1 MTVIRGI
8 KNVVN
13 NYTEA
18 EIKVRE
24 ATSNDAWGPAS
35 TLMGEI
41 SDLSHNQIAF
51 TEVMAMLWKRLNDHG
66 KNWRHVYK
74 SLVVL
79 EYLIKHGSERVTHQ
93 CKENLFA
100 IDTLKNFQFTD
111 AKTGKDEG
119 FRVREKAGQLVN
131 LLKDEEF
138 LKSEREKA
146 RTARSRMQQQ
156 IQVDEN
162 LDENENFDFFK
173 ST

>member
-24 ATSNDAWGPAS
+24 ATSNDAWGPTS
-35 TLMGEI
+35 SIMGEI

-74 SLVVL
+74 SLLVL

-100 IDTLKNFQFTD
+100 IDTLKNFQFSD
-111 AKTGKDEG
+111 PKTGRDEG
-119 FRVREKAGQLVN
+119 HRVRERANKLVD

-156 IQVDEN
+156 IQWVEKN
-162 LDENENFDFFK
+162 KFRILGVNIV
-173 ST
+173 